1 MKFQYNL
8 SIDGLINFA
17 REVPDPTLI
26 QIRNRIRNDD
36 KTAQTWVLHFS
47 GTFHTLD
54 SWRPLASK
62 CQNYG
67 ARRGRLYLIS
77 KD

>member
-26 QIRNRIRNDD
+26 QIRNRIR
-36 KTAQTWVLHFS
+36 TFS
-47 GTFHTLD
+47 
-54 SWRPLASK
+54 
-62 CQNYG
+62 NYG
-67 ARRGRLYLIS
+67 SESDYKHPDPAGYEFATLQKRQLRIQSKKITNLITAS
-77 KD
+77 I